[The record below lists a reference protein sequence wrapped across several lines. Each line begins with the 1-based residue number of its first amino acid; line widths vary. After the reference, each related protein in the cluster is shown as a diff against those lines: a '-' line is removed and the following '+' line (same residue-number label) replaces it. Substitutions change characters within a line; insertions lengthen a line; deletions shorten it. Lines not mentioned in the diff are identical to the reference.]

1 MHAAAVTTP
10 EDQGAGQ
17 EAAKR
22 QKASPKIIRA
32 TLCMP
37 EGAGGGL
44 PRNTMTENEDIAAKL
59 LSMCGEKTENMAAAG
74 GSTMADLAGTIAAGG
89 MADLAGTIAAGGMAD
104 LAGTKFNVADCAG
117 GRCTVG
123 AGDVEE
129 LRYKLRLATD
139 FEMRLTIDGEDMID
153 GIPLS
158 HYGIHT
164 GDEIMVVTT
173 SRLLA
178 AHKNELGHLCHL

>member
-74 GSTMADLAGTIAAGG
+74 GST